1 MPLTDIISAVT
12 EAPARAVGWQDRL
25 GLLQPGR
32 QADITVLQLAD
43 ADIMVE
49 DSLGNKRKV
58 NKTFIPKMVFK
69 CGVLHKI

>member
-58 NKTFIPKMVFK
+58 NKTFIPKLVFK
-69 CGVLHKI
+69 SGVLHKI